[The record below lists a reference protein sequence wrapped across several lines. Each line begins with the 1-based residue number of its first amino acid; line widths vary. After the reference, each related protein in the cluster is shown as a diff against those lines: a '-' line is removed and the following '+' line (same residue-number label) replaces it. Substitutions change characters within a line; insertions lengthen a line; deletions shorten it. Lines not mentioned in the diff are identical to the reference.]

1 MVTGVLTDGVLE
13 GLGTYYDNGQ
23 LESKQ
28 TLTDSGGW
36 QIESMP
42 YMESYSGPVSDEEA
56 VCDEEARTNRIFEA
70 VDSLPGPVSDEE
82 AEYSRTQTD
91 RIFSEVD
98 RLLEER
104 RQRRSSRDSSISP
117 APPGLEDGN

>member
-13 GLGTYYDNGQ
+13 GLETYYDNGQ

-42 YMESYSGPVSDEEA
+42 YMESYS
-56 VCDEEARTNRIFEA
+56 
-70 VDSLPGPVSDEE
+70 GPVSDEE